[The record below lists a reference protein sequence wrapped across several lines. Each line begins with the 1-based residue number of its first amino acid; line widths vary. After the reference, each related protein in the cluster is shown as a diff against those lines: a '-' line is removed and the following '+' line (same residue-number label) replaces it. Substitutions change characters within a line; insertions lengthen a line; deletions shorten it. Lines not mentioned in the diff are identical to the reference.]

1 MRYYVYNHH
10 NFWQWGIPDSSLT
23 ESDIV
28 FMWADFPF
36 RNEVKTLQA
45 MGKKVIVY
53 EHGFGALFDYEL
65 NNRDFIADGYL
76 ALGDESRDSLI
87 RAGVDSNKILV
98 TGNPIYDDI
107 KKSKHTG
114 NKALFVALHWVND
127 VSYYNQVIFEQL
139 IKAYP
144 DLDWTVKLI
153 DKSGDVVTDKK
164 KWFNKVEGGGIL
176 EDIKAKL
183 PEYDMV
189 FTPNPSTFES
199 FARLMGIPVYV
210 VDEEETYRES
220 GEPIRMP
227 INNTYL
233 KIGEKLPKQKPIDM
247 DKYIKRPSLGLDLIL
262 DWTKTL

>member
-10 NFWQWGIPDSSLT
+10 DFWQWDIPDNELM
-23 ESDIV
+23 ESEVV

-36 RNEVKTLQA
+36 RNEVKTFQE

-65 NNRDFIADGYL
+65 NNRDSIADGYL
-76 ALGDESRDSLI
+76 ALGDESRDSLV
-87 RAGVDSNKILV
+87 RAGVDPKNVLV

-114 NKALFVALHWVND
+114 KNALFVALHWVRD
-127 VSYYNQVIFEQL
+127 VAEYNQILFDQL
-139 IKAYP
+139 VNAYP
-144 DLDWTVKLI
+144 EFNWTVKLI
-153 DKSGDVVTDKK
+153 DKTGDIITDRRKWYNTVESDYILKDIKK
-164 KWFNKVEGGGIL
+164 K
-176 EDIKAKL
+176 L
-183 PEYDMV
+183 PNYDMV
-189 FTPNPSTFES
+189 FTPRPSTFES
-199 FARLMGIPVYV
+199 IARLMGIPVYV
-210 VDEEETYRES
+210 VDEEETYREP
-220 GEPIRMP
+220 GDPIRMP

>member
-10 NFWQWGIPDSSLT
+10 DFWQWDIPDNGLM

-36 RNEVKTLQA
+36 RNEVKTFQE

-76 ALGDESRDSLI
+76 ALGDESRDSLV
-87 RAGVDSNKILV
+87 RAGVDPKNVLV

-114 NKALFVALHWVND
+114 NKALYVALHWFRD
-127 VSYYNQVIFEQL
+127 VQEYNQIVFNQL
-139 IKAYP
+139 REAYP
-144 DLDWTVKLI
+144 QFDWTVKL
-153 DKSGDVVTDKK
+153 TDKTGDISAPK
-164 KWFNKVEGGGIL
+164 KWFNNVEDNIL
-176 EDIKAKL
+176 EDIEEKL
-183 PEYDMV
+183 PNYDMV
-189 FTPNPSTFES
+189 FTPFPSTFES

-210 VDEEETYRES
+210 VDEEETYREP
-220 GEPIRMP
+220 GDPVRMP

-233 KIGEKLPKQKPIDM
+233 KIGDKLPKQKPIDM
-247 DKYIKRPSLGLDLIL
+247 DKYIKRPSLSLENILLWTEGL
-262 DWTKTL
+262 

>member
-1 MRYYVYNHH
+1 MNYFVYNHH
-10 NFWQWGIPDSSLT
+10 NFWQWGIPDNELM

-28 FMWADFPF
+28 FLWSDFPF
-36 RNEVKTLQA
+36 RNEVKTLQGI
-45 MGKKVIVY
+45 GKKVIVY

-76 ALGDESRDSLI
+76 ALGDESKDSLI

-107 KKSKHTG
+107 KKSEHTG
-114 NKALFVALHWVND
+114 NKALYVPLHWFRD
-127 VSYYNQVIFEQL
+127 VQEYNQIVFNQL
-139 IKAYP
+139 REAYP
-144 DLDWTVKLI
+144 QFDWTVKL
-153 DKSGDVVTDKK
+153 TDKTGDISAPK
-164 KWFNKVEGGGIL
+164 KWFNNVEDNIL
-176 EDIKAKL
+176 EDIEEKL
-183 PEYDMV
+183 PNYDMV
-189 FTPNPSTFES
+189 FTPFPSTFES

-210 VDEEETYRES
+210 VDEEETYREP
-220 GEPIRMP
+220 GDPVRVPM
-227 INNTYL
+227 NNTYL

>member
-10 NFWQWGIPDSSLT
+10 GFWQWGIPDNELM
-23 ESDIV
+23 EREVV
-28 FMWADFPF
+28 FLWSDFPF
-36 RNEVKTLQA
+36 RNEVKTFQE

-65 NNRDFIADGYL
+65 NNRDFVADGYL
-76 ALGDESRDSLI
+76 ALGDESRDSLV
-87 RAGVDSNKILV
+87 RAGVDPKNVLV

-114 NKALFVALHWVND
+114 NKALYVALHWFRD
-127 VSYYNQVIFEQL
+127 VQEYNQIVFNQL
-139 IKAYP
+139 REAYP
-144 DLDWTVKLI
+144 QFDWTVKL
-153 DKSGDVVTDKK
+153 TDKTGDISAPK
-164 KWFNKVEGGGIL
+164 KWFNNVEDNIL
-176 EDIKAKL
+176 EDIEEKL
-183 PEYDMV
+183 PNYDMV
-189 FTPNPSTFES
+189 FTPFPSTFES

-210 VDEEETYRES
+210 VDEEETYREP
-220 GEPIRMP
+220 GDPVRMP

>member
-10 NFWQWGIPDSSLT
+10 DFWQWDIPDNGLM

-36 RNEVKTLQA
+36 RNEVKTFQE

-76 ALGDESRDSLI
+76 ALGEESKESLI

-114 NKALFVALHWVND
+114 NKALYVPLHWVRD
-127 VSYYNQVIFEQL
+127 VSYYNQIVFDQL
-139 IKAYP
+139 REAYP
-144 DLDWTVKLI
+144 RFDWTVKL
-153 DKSGDVVTDKK
+153 TDKTGEIFAPK
-164 KWFNKVEGGGIL
+164 KWFNNVEDNIL
-176 EDIKAKL
+176 EDIEEKL
-183 PEYDMV
+183 PNYDMV
-189 FTPNPSTFES
+189 FTPFPSTFES

-210 VDEEETYRES
+210 VDEEETYREP
-220 GEPIRMP
+220 GDPVRMP

-233 KIGEKLPKQKPIDM
+233 KIGDKLPKQKPIDM

>member
-1 MRYYVYNHH
+1 MNYFVYNHH
-10 NFWQWGIPDSSLT
+10 DFWQWDIPDNELM
-23 ESDIV
+23 ESEVV

-36 RNEVKTLQA
+36 RNEVKTFQE

-87 RAGVDSNKILV
+87 RAGVDPKNVLV

-114 NKALFVALHWVND
+114 NKALYVALHWFRD
-127 VSYYNQVIFEQL
+127 VQEYNQIVFNQL
-139 IKAYP
+139 REAYP
-144 DLDWTVKLI
+144 QFDWTVKL
-153 DKSGDVVTDKK
+153 TDKTGDISAPK
-164 KWFNKVEGGGIL
+164 KWFNNVEDNIL
-176 EDIKAKL
+176 EDIEEKL
-183 PEYDMV
+183 PNYDMV
-189 FTPNPSTFES
+189 FTPFSSTFES

-210 VDEEETYRES
+210 VDEEETFKEL
-220 GEPIRMP
+220 GDPVTVP

-233 KIGEKLPKQKPIDM
+233 KIGEKLLKQKPIDM
-247 DKYIKRPSLGLDLIL
+247 DRYIKRPSLGLDLIL

>member
-10 NFWQWGIPDSSLT
+10 DFWQWDIPDNELM
-23 ESDIV
+23 ESEVV

-36 RNEVKTLQA
+36 RNEVKTFQE

-76 ALGDESRDSLI
+76 ALGDESRDSLV
-87 RAGVDSNKILV
+87 RAGVDPKNVLV

-114 NKALFVALHWVND
+114 NKALYVALHWFRD
-127 VSYYNQVIFEQL
+127 VQEYNQIVFNQL
-139 IKAYP
+139 REAYP
-144 DLDWTVKLI
+144 QFDWTVKL
-153 DKSGDVVTDKK
+153 TDKTGDISAPK
-164 KWFNKVEGGGIL
+164 KWFNNVEDNIL
-176 EDIKAKL
+176 EDIKEKL
-183 PEYDMV
+183 PKYDIV

-210 VDEEETYRES
+210 VDEEETFKEL
-220 GEPIRMP
+220 GDPVTVP

-233 KIGEKLPKQKPIDM
+233 KIGEKLLKQKPIDM
-247 DKYIKRPSLGLDLIL
+247 DRYIKRPSLGLDLIL

>member
-10 NFWQWGIPDSSLT
+10 GFWQWGIPDNELM
-23 ESDIV
+23 ERDVV
-28 FMWADFPF
+28 FMWSDFPF
-36 RNEVKTLQA
+36 RNEVKTLQS

-76 ALGDESRDSLI
+76 ALGDESRDSLV
-87 RAGVDSNKILV
+87 RAGVDPNKILV

-114 NKALFVALHWVND
+114 NKALYVALHWFRD
-127 VSYYNQVIFEQL
+127 VQEYNQIVFNQL
-139 IKAYP
+139 REAYP
-144 DLDWTVKLI
+144 QFDWTVKL
-153 DKSGDVVTDKK
+153 TDKTGDISAPK
-164 KWFNKVEGGGIL
+164 KWFNNVEDNIL
-176 EDIKAKL
+176 EDIKEKL
-183 PEYDMV
+183 PNYDMV
-189 FTPNPSTFES
+189 FTPFPSTFES

-210 VDEEETYRES
+210 VDEEETYREP
-220 GEPIRMP
+220 GDPVRMP

-233 KIGEKLPKQKPIDM
+233 KIGDKLPKQKPIDM
-247 DKYIKRPSLGLDLIL
+247 GKYIKRPSLSLDLIL

>member
-1 MRYYVYNHH
+1 MRYYIYNHH
-10 NFWQWGIPDSSLT
+10 HDFWQWGIPDNELM
-23 ESDIV
+23 ESEVV

-36 RNEVKTLQA
+36 RNEVKTLQS

-76 ALGDESRDSLI
+76 ALGDESKESLI
-87 RAGVDSNKILV
+87 RAGVEPRKILV

-114 NKALFVALHWVND
+114 NEALYVALHWVRD
-127 VSYYNQVIFEQL
+127 VGYYNQIVFDQL
-139 IKAYP
+139 REAYP
-144 DLDWTVKLI
+144 EFDWTAKL
-153 DKSGDVVTDKK
+153 TDKTGDISAPK
-164 KWFNKVEGGGIL
+164 KWFNNVEDNIL
-176 EDIKAKL
+176 EDIKEKL
-183 PEYDMV
+183 PNYDMV

-210 VDEEETYRES
+210 VDKEETFREP
-220 GEPIRMP
+220 GDPVRMP

-233 KIGEKLPKQKPIDM
+233 KIGDKLPKQKPIDM
-247 DKYIKRPSLGLDLIL
+247 DKYIKRPSLSLDLIL

>member
-10 NFWQWGIPDSSLT
+10 DFWQWDIPDNELM
-23 ESDIV
+23 ESEVV

-36 RNEVKTLQA
+36 RNEVKTLQS

-65 NNRDFIADGYL
+65 NSRDSIADGYL
-76 ALGDESRDSLI
+76 ALGEESKESLI

-114 NKALFVALHWVND
+114 NKALYVPLHWFRD
-127 VSYYNQVIFEQL
+127 VQEYNQIVFNQL
-139 IKAYP
+139 REAYP
-144 DLDWTVKLI
+144 QFDWTVKL
-153 DKSGDVVTDKK
+153 TDKTGDISAPK
-164 KWFNKVEGGGIL
+164 KWFNNVEDNIL
-176 EDIKAKL
+176 EDIKEKL
-183 PEYDMV
+183 PKYDMV
-189 FTPNPSTFES
+189 FTPFSSTFES

-210 VDEEETYRES
+210 VDEEETYKELGDPVRV
-220 GEPIRMP
+220 P

-233 KIGEKLPKQKPIDM
+233 KIGEKLLKQKPIDM
-247 DKYIKRPSLGLDLIL
+247 DRYIKRPSLSLDIIL

>member
-10 NFWQWGIPDSSLT
+10 DFWQWDIPDNELM
-23 ESDIV
+23 ESEVV

-36 RNEVKTLQA
+36 RNEVKTFQE

-65 NNRDFIADGYL
+65 DNRDFIADGYL
-76 ALGDESRDSLI
+76 ALGDESRDSLV
-87 RAGVDSNKILV
+87 RAGVDPKNVLV

-114 NKALFVALHWVND
+114 NKALYVALHWFRD
-127 VSYYNQVIFEQL
+127 VQEYNQIVFNQL
-139 IKAYP
+139 REAYP
-144 DLDWTVKLI
+144 QFDWTVKL
-153 DKSGDVVTDKK
+153 TDKTGDISAPK
-164 KWFNKVEGGGIL
+164 KWFNNVEDNIL
-176 EDIKAKL
+176 EDIKEKL
-183 PEYDMV
+183 PNYDMV
-189 FTPNPSTFES
+189 FTPFSSTFES

-210 VDEEETYRES
+210 VDEEETYMES
-220 GEPIRMP
+220 GELIRMP

-233 KIGEKLPKQKPIDM
+233 KIGEKLPKQKPIYM

>member
-10 NFWQWGIPDSSLT
+10 DFWQWDIPDNELM
-23 ESDIV
+23 ESEVV
-28 FMWADFPF
+28 FLWSDFPF

-65 NNRDFIADGYL
+65 NNKDFIADGYL
-76 ALGDESRDSLI
+76 ALGDESRDSLV
-87 RAGVDSNKILV
+87 RAGVDPKNVLV

-107 KKSKHTG
+107 KKTKHTG
-114 NKALFVALHWVND
+114 REALFVALHWVRD
-127 VSYYNQVIFEQL
+127 VRYYNQTVFEQL
-139 IKAYP
+139 KGAYP
-144 DLDWTVKLI
+144 QFNWTVKLME
-153 DKSGDVVTDKK
+153 KTGAVVANK
-164 KWFNKVEGGGIL
+164 KWISNSDGNIL
-176 EDIKAKL
+176 EEIKERL
-183 PEYDMV
+183 VDYDMV
-189 FTPNPSTFES
+189 FTPRPSTFES

-210 VDEEETYRES
+210 VDEEETYREP
-220 GEPIRMP
+220 GDPIRMP